1 MLPTIGSK
9 SQDSYPEEF
18 VFRVPSL
25 TFWYY
30 NVPVAAPAPSKPAA
44 EDKHRHRHSLYAAE
58 ASGLM
63 VIAVLLL
70 ILCIVRYWQYIN
82 WSAR

>member
-1 MLPTIGSK
+1 M
-9 SQDSYPEEF
+9 
-18 VFRVPSL
+18 
-25 TFWYY
+25 
-30 NVPVAAPAPSKPAA
+30 AAPAPIKPIA
-44 EDKHRHRHSLYAAE
+44 ENKHRHRRSLYAAE

-70 ILCIVRYWQYIN
+70 ILSLVRYWHYIN

>member
-1 MLPTIGSK
+1 MSAWPHLLHQSRWPRT
-9 SQDSYPEEF
+9 
-18 VFRVPSL
+18 
-25 TFWYY
+25 
-30 NVPVAAPAPSKPAA
+30 
-44 EDKHRHRHSLYAAE
+44 KHRHRHSLYAAE

-70 ILCIVRYWQYIN
+70 ILSLVRYWQYIN